1 MSYLVKVCKI
11 IDVAPGEMK
20 SFTLPELIE
29 PVAVFNLD
37 GTIYVTN
44 DECTHFVASLT
55 EGYFEGEVVECPLH
69 GGSFNI
75 KTGEPMS
82 RPCEIPLQT
91 YQVVL
96 ESDDVYIKSEAQR
109 NCPHWSVGN
118 AST

>member
-1 MSYLVKVCKI
+1 MNSLVKICSVT
-11 IDVAPGEMK
+11 DVAPGGMK
-20 SFTLPELIE
+20 SFILPELPE
-29 PVAVFNLD
+29 AVAVFNLD

-75 KTGEPMS
+75 KTGAPMS

-96 ESDDVYIKSEAQR
+96 EAGNVYIKNETQENRLSCNLGKE
-109 NCPHWSVGN
+109 
-118 AST
+118 TT

>member
-1 MSYLVKVCKI
+1 MS
-11 IDVAPGEMK
+11 DVAPGGMK
-20 SFTLPELIE
+20 SFTLPELVE

-55 EGYFEGEVVECPLH
+55 EGYFDGEVVECPLH

-82 RPCEIPLQT
+82 RPCEIPLHT
-91 YQVVL
+91 YQVII
-96 ESDDVYIKSEAQR
+96 ESGDVYIKSETQKNR
-109 NCPHWSVGN
+109 PNWNIGKE
-118 AST
+118 TT